1 MDLFRDFWWLIFPLS
16 GIVFGAFQRWLAYRA
31 RRDALDLIRTYAET
45 GREPPAALVARL
57 NVRASY

>member
-31 RRDALDLIRTYAET
+31 RRDTLDLIKTYAAA
-45 GREPPAALVARL
+45 GHEPPAALVARL
-57 NVRASY
+57 NVRGSC